1 MDHIAFGC
9 SSLDS
14 ILGGGLERDCVT
26 LLYGEAGTG
35 KTNLSLVMSRNVVLQ
50 GKRVIYIDTEGL
62 SMERMKQICGED
74 FDSVIKNMLIS
85 EVHSFEEQEKMVEKA
100 VKLAEGNDDIGL
112 IVVDSI
118 SMYYRA
124 SSRGDSRKTMVRQ
137 STSLLQVA
145 RKKGIPVIITSQVF
159 TDLDTGTYEAL
170 GGHALHHCAKAIIRL
185 DRQGLGKRRAVIM
198 KHRYVA
204 EGTASEFKIV
214 QNGIVC

>member
-1 MDHIAFGC
+1 M
-9 SSLDS
+9 
-14 ILGGGLERDCVT
+14 ERDCVT

-35 KTNLSLVMSRNVVLQ
+35 KTNLSLVMSMNVVLQ
-50 GKRVIYIDTEGL
+50 GKRAIYIDTEGL
-62 SMERMKQICGED
+62 SMERMKQICGD
-74 FDSVIKNMLIS
+74 NFDNVAKNMLIS

-118 SMYYRA
+118 SMYYRG

-145 RKKGIPVIITSQVF
+145 RKRGIPIIITSQVF
-159 TDLDTGTYEAL
+159 TDVDTGTYEAL
-170 GGHALHHCAKAIIRL
+170 GGHALHHCAKAIVRL
-185 DRQGLGKRRAVIM
+185 DRLGLGKRRAVIM
-198 KHRYVA
+198 KQRYVA